1 MVRRWEHGWRNRRG
15 ASKLGCLITLAV
27 LAVVVYYGIGIGGH
41 YFRYFRLLDEVKTQ
55 ARLATNV
62 DNATIRIRLLAM
74 IEQLQLPDDAR
85 RITIRRIAQP
95 RRQITISTSYQVAF
109 KLPFYVYTHTFNPQA
124 RAPL

>member
-1 MVRRWEHGWRNRRG
+1 VVRRWEPGWRNRRG

-41 YFRYFRLLDEVKTQ
+41 YFRYFRLLDEMKTQ

-62 DNATIRIRLLAM
+62 DNATIRNRVLAM

-85 RITIRRIAQP
+85 RLTIRRTVRP
-95 RRQITISTSYQVAF
+95 RQITISTSYQVAF
-109 KLPFYVYTHTFNPQA
+109 ELPFYVHTHTFNPQA

>member
-27 LAVVVYYGIGIGGH
+27 LAVVVYYGIGVGGH
-41 YFRYFRLLDEVKTQ
+41 YFRYFRLLDEMKTQ

-62 DNATIRIRLLAM
+62 DNATIHNRVLAM

-85 RITIRRIAQP
+85 RLTIRRTARP
-95 RRQITISTSYQVAF
+95 RQITISTSYQVAF
-109 KLPFYVYTHTFNPQA
+109 ELPFYVYTHTFNPQA

>member
-1 MVRRWEHGWRNRRG
+1 MVRRWEHGWRSRRG

-41 YFRYFRLLDEVKTQ
+41 YYRYLRLLDEMKTQ

-62 DNATIRIRLLAM
+62 DNATIRNRLLAR

-85 RITIRRIAQP
+85 RLTIRRILRP
-95 RRQITISTSYQVAF
+95 RSITISASYQVAF
-109 KLPFYVYTHTFNPQA
+109 EFPFHIHTHTFTPQA